1 MIMSYTTFPENQF
14 LNYFAFIFGSIHLVF
29 AKTLFSQLTYLF
41 WVFIATA
48 GCWHL
53 QSFLK
58 TSITL
63 NICSFVHLNIKQ
75 GIFLTLLKN
84 ISFLKF
90 VYTKLALLLCFF
102 LSFWSCKTVFQIFLS
117 ETHHNFFEDNT
128 ETEAATASIIE
139 NNFLGSCIQRCSLKN
154 LSNHAAKHQGNIS
167 AGKLFK
173 WSCIPAFLKNNLR
186 RLLLS

>member
-1 MIMSYTTFPENQF
+1 MIMSYTTFLENQF
-14 LNYFAFIFGSIHLVF
+14 LNYFAFIFGSIHSVF
-29 AKTLFSQLTYLF
+29 AKTFSQLTYLF

-53 QSFLK
+53 QSFLSFLK

-90 VYTKLALLLCFF
+90 VYTKVALLLYFF
-102 LSFWSCKTVFQIFLS
+102 LSFWSCKTVFQIFIL
-117 ETHHNFFEDNT
+117 ETHHNIFEDNT
-128 ETEAATASIIE
+128 KTEAATASMKMI
-139 NNFLGSCIQRCSLKN
+139 F
-154 LSNHAAKHQGNIS
+154 
-167 AGKLFK
+167 
-173 WSCIPAFLKNNLR
+173 
-186 RLLLS
+186 